1 MLVCAIA
8 MTTTISDLA
17 AQSGRFHWTNPAPDA
32 ARWEQAFSADGGRSW
47 ETNWIMEFTRAVERC
62 CPIIELRQYTLHPG
76 RREVL
81 IDLFDREFV
90 ETQEA
95 SGMTIVAQFRDID
108 RPDVFTWIRG
118 FPDMPSRAKALESFY
133 FGPVWARHKKAA
145 NATMISSDNVRLMH
159 PARSGSGF
167 AIGDRAGPGASAIQ
181 PGLVVATIYTL
192 TPSAADSFGVF
203 FDHTVAPI
211 LAARGVRPFGAFE
224 TEASVNTF
232 PRLPVREG
240 ERAFVWFAH
249 FEDVAAYDQYERE
262 LAADRRWTAG
272 VRPELDRSFAAPVE
286 IWRLTPTARS
296 RTLR

>member
-1 MLVCAIA
+1 
-8 MTTTISDLA
+8 MTTTISDIA
-17 AQSGRFHWTNPAPDA
+17 AQSGPSRAPAPGA
-32 ARWEQAFSADGGRSW
+32 ASAPLRDGRHDFDFLHGTWRIHNRRLRNPLTGSADWYEFEGRSIERPLW
-47 ETNWIMEFTRAVERC
+47 ASTTSVGGERC
-62 CPIIELRQYTLHPG
+62 CPVIELRQYTLRPG

-133 FGPVWARHKKAA
+133 FGPVWARHREAA

-167 AIGDRAGPGASAIQ
+167 AIGDRA
-181 PGLVVATIYTL
+181 
-192 TPSAADSFGVF
+192 
-203 FDHTVAPI
+203 
-211 LAARGVRPFGAFE
+211 
-224 TEASVNTF
+224 
-232 PRLPVREG
+232 
-240 ERAFVWFAH
+240 FVWFAR
-249 FEDVAAYDQYERE
+249 FEDVAAYDRYERE
-262 LAADRRWTAG
+262 LVADRRWTAE
-272 VRPELDRSFAAPVE
+272 VRPELDRRFAAPVE
-286 IWRLTPTARS
+286 IWRLRPTARS